1 LFDLVSPEYRMV
13 AGLTGRQTMT
23 ISTIDRIRLESMLGM
38 LGSNHVGERDNA
50 AKLVAQFLRKRGLTW
65 SDLLARQVA
74 GREATGGE
82 VGGATGPRPRQAFH
96 QPSPRAAYVRRVR
109 TGTGDLLWRWSM
121 VIGLA
126 AVGSMSLMS
135 LLQLNASAQRMADA
149 AGAGDVTAATALAI
163 PAKVAVA
170 AGKPKP
176 GPSFAQGV
184 ADRKVA
190 DSWHKLAP
198 PGLCSGQL
206 GPGQEDVKSAC
217 AKAEALLAQFDQ
229 HRRTDAEYRRGWNSI
244 PL

>member
-1 LFDLVSPEYRMV
+1 
-13 AGLTGRQTMT
+13 MT

-135 LLQLNASAQRMADA
+135 LLQLNASAQRMVDA
-149 AGAGDVTAATALAI
+149 AGGGRCAVRSQAGGWPTCASAAGDATAATALAI